1 MQIRLFDTLGS
12 SLSRIQTTSARAPT
26 PTNFFTDSHVFS
38 GARKLSLPLSR
49 KLVLIINLRA
59 PSSLTFPLHKRTKPF
74 QFSQRGSMFVSY
86 LRLVRLK
93 AALLFLT
100 SCIDASGFFT
110 LPCDW
115 LDTPLQIISIPS
127 LLSPI
132 HPPPIYQHPPSLTQS
147 AN

>member
-1 MQIRLFDTLGS
+1 
-12 SLSRIQTTSARAPT
+12 
-26 PTNFFTDSHVFS
+26 
-38 GARKLSLPLSR
+38 
-49 KLVLIINLRA
+49 
-59 PSSLTFPLHKRTKPF
+59 
-74 QFSQRGSMFVSY
+74 MFVSY

-110 LPCDW
+110 LPYDW

-127 LLSPI
+127 LLSPT